1 MKKYLLISMTLLL
14 TVTVVLGLSSVVKK
28 GSVLEVERYQN
39 TAKSDPALLKKI
51 AQLDKNV
58 KKFYFLD
65 ALKISSSSCIKNIQ
79 RIK

>member
-1 MKKYLLISMTLLL
+1 MRKYLLISMTLLL

-58 KKFYFLD
+58 KKF
-65 ALKISSSSCIKNIQ
+65 
-79 RIK
+79 